1 MTTAAEYHRSF
12 VKPSWFARTEHWL
25 DSKGRG
31 AWVAASLGTLIIA
44 WPIGLAVTFYA
55 IWSNKMFMKSRCRTK
70 SRNHDMHHS
79 SGNSAFDAYRQET
92 LDRLAQE
99 QDDFQSFLHR
109 LREAKD
115 RAEFDQFIKD
125 RKSTTHDA

>member
-1 MTTAAEYHRSF
+1 
-12 VKPSWFARTEHWL
+12 
-25 DSKGRG
+25 
-31 AWVAASLGTLIIA
+31 
-44 WPIGLAVTFYA
+44 
-55 IWSNKMFMKSRCRTK
+55 
-70 SRNHDMHHS
+70 MHHS

-92 LDRLAQE
+92 LDRLAKE
-99 QDDFQSFLHR
+99 QDEFQSFLHR